1 MAKRALIGTLTFCVF
16 FGVAGAANAR
26 DLSDCERNGSQA
38 RLAASATKT
47 EQQPVAKT
55 PARDC
60 PDLSADAGAGTSARS
75 ATATAVPMPQAPAS
89 SALPA
94 EVGASSVIHA
104 KDFTVLVKR
113 PENAT
118 GETLVLLHGSGGDET
133 TLMSLA
139 SRIAPRAVLMGIRGR
154 VVQDGKKRWYKRITP
169 TRFDQNDIRGEA
181 NAFASFLHGMVKRR
195 MLDLDHTTFLGYSNG
210 ANLLAALSVLHPGL
224 IERAILLRPMSV
236 LDKVPDVSLS
246 GTRFLIVA
254 GDTDQTYA
262 PLAPALEAMLRDH
275 GARLDIRSI
284 KANHGLGDEDAKI
297 AGEWLARST
306 AVSLN

>member
-1 MAKRALIGTLTFCVF
+1 MAKRTLIGTLTFCMLL
-16 FGVAGAANAR
+16 GVAGAASAR

-38 RLAASATKT
+38 RLAASAAKT
-47 EQQPVAKT
+47 EQQLVAKA

-60 PDLSADAGAGTSARS
+60 PDLSAEMKASTPGRANPAN
-75 ATATAVPMPQAPAS
+75 AVPMPRSPSSATLPADVSAS
-89 SALPA
+89 SI
-94 EVGASSVIHA
+94 IHA

-133 TLMSLA
+133 TLMALA

-154 VVQDGKKRWYKRITP
+154 IVQDGKKRWYKRITP
-169 TRFDQNDIRGEA
+169 TQFDQNDIRSEA
-181 NAFASFLHGMVKRR
+181 NAFANFLHGMVTRR

-236 LDKVPDVSLS
+236 LDKIPDVSLS

-262 PLAPALEAMLRDH
+262 PLAPALEAMLRGH
-275 GARLDIRSI
+275 GARLDIHTI
-284 KANHGLGDEDAKI
+284 KANHGLGNEDAKV